1 MTENSKKIRIDFLKN
16 LGVICECES
25 DMNFIKPIPDTQLL
39 KAIIRKGLKNGQTIS
54 MLSRRYGVREGSL
67 RAIKDRNDLQT

>member
-1 MTENSKKIRIDFLKN
+1 
-16 LGVICECES
+16 
-25 DMNFIKPIPDTQLL
+25 MNFIKPIPDTQLL